1 MVSQTDLASFATWF
15 VASVV
20 GHVLLRLA
28 WGAAAPKV
36 VVKLNAGGERTVEAK
51 AVMLAVGARARALP
65 HALPADQDH
74 CGITRNA
81 SGNPRGPIA
90 RAQG

>member
-36 VVKLNAGGERTVEAK
+36 IGKAKWVRAPPVSSPHPER
-51 AVMLAVGARARALP
+51 LSRI
-65 HALPADQDH
+65 PADIDYL
-74 CGITRNA
+74 R
-81 SGNPRGPIA
+81 R
-90 RAQG
+90 R

>member
-36 VVKLNAGGERTVEAK
+36 IGKAK
-51 AVMLAVGARARALP
+51 WVRAP
-65 HALPADQDH
+65 PA
-74 CGITRNA
+74 
-81 SGNPRGPIA
+81 PRV
-90 RAQG
+90 

>member
-36 VVKLNAGGERTVEAK
+36 IGKAK
-51 AVMLAVGARARALP
+51 WVRAPPVSSPHPNVFFSDPLHADIDAL
-65 HALPADQDH
+65 
-74 CGITRNA
+74 R
-81 SGNPRGPIA
+81 R
-90 RAQG
+90 